1 MSEATAAPA
10 PVAPLFAARLT
21 PHRSLGPRGFLA
33 VMALIGAIS
42 FAVGL
47 CFWWI
52 GAWPVVGFLGLD
64 VLVIYIAFRINFR
77 AAEAYEEVA
86 VTPERLTVAQV
97 DRRGRRRD
105 FTFNPYWTRLEI
117 VRRDDWGVLTMRI
130 ASHGKRLTIGSF
142 LHREDRA
149 RLAERL
155 EDALAAARAAP
166 SG

>member
-1 MSEATAAPA
+1 MAEQYEQAIYS
-10 PVAPLFAARLT
+10 VRLR
-21 PHRSLGPRGFLA
+21 PHRSLTRAQAKIVVGLVSLALA
-33 VMALIGAIS
+33 VATLPFFLM
-42 FAVGL
+42 
-47 CFWWI
+47 
-52 GAWPVVGFLGLD
+52 GAWPIVGFLGLD